1 MYYGS
6 GSAPLGTIGL
16 VKPTYRPGSL
26 EETIRLLPEG
36 VGVVPMHAGVRTGET
51 QEFRDV
57 LGVAAQRVA
66 ELAELGVNAVYVEGA
81 PPGMLMGYGAD
92 QRLADELSQRHGL
105 PVSFA
110 STAAAAALHKLDA
123 QRVIGLSYTPPD
135 QNEMFAQYL
144 RDAGMDVLTFASIE
158 APFREAD
165 RITADEARRRCEELH
180 AAHPEADAVYLLG
193 GAWRV
198 LPVIEPLER
207 TLGVSVCAG
216 IQASVWE
223 ILRLLGIE
231 QRIPGLG
238 KLLA

>member
-1 MYYGS
+1 MYYGA

-36 VGVVPMHAGVRTGET
+36 VGVVPLHAGVRTGDT

-57 LGVAAQRVA
+57 LAIVAERVA
-66 ELAELGVNAVYVEGA
+66 ELAELGVSAVYVEGA

-92 QRLADELSQRHGL
+92 QRLADELSARHGL

-110 STAAAAALHKLDA
+110 STAAVSALRELGAK
-123 QRVIGLSYTPPD
+123 RVIGLSYTPAE
-135 QNEMFAQYL
+135 QNAAFARYL
-144 RDAGMDVLTFASIE
+144 RDAGMDVLTFDGIE

-165 RITADEARRRCEELH
+165 RITADQVRRRCEELR
-180 AAHPEADAVYLLG
+180 AAHPDADALYLLG

-198 LPVIEPLER
+198 LSVIEPLER
-207 TLGVSVCAG
+207 ELGVSVCAG

-223 ILRLLGIE
+223 ILRLLGVE
-231 QRIPGLG
+231 RRIPGYGRLLG
-238 KLLA
+238 